1 MGRYTGPLDPPYEAD
16 PLEAF
21 EENIPKGFNAV
32 NVHNGMNIIFDLDT
46 DDVYETLYAVIV
58 WAGEV
63 GMRDAL
69 TDQAMWKDIERDH
82 DEVVA
87 QFIKENYPWDTQ

>member
-1 MGRYTGPLDPPYEAD
+1 MRYTGPPLDPPAEYD

-21 EENIPKGFNAV
+21 EENIPKGFNPV
-32 NVHNGMNIIFDLDT
+32 NVHNGMNAIFDLCD
-46 DDVYETLYAVIV
+46 DDVFEALYAAVA

-69 TDQAMWKDIERDH
+69 IDQAMWKDIERDH
-82 DEVVA
+82 DEAVS